1 MAVNIEE
8 LIAQLKQLPDEQKTL
23 ILKAMERELQKPS
36 LDELRAQSED
46 FWNPVSVQQLIA
58 QQNGQP
64 LGTSPEFDLTMWP
77 EDESLDDFLGW
88 LKSQRQASAS

>member
-1 MAVNIEE
+1 MAVSIEE

-64 LGTSPEFDLTMWP
+64 LGASPEFDLTMWP